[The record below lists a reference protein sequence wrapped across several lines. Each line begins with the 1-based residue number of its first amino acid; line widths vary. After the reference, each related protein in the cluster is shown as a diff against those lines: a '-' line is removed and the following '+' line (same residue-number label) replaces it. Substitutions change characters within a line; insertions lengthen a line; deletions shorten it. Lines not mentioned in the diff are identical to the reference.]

1 MTFGQAHAE
10 MDILL
15 DKADQPYFTTQE
27 KDKFLNLAI
36 SDFINFHYQKMTA
49 DEYEANSDT
58 IMEAIRAGNF
68 IYDVSG
74 SAR

>member
-1 MTFGQAHAE
+1 MIRE
-10 MDILL
+10 SDI
-15 DKADQPYFTTQE
+15 
-27 KDKFLNLAI
+27 
-36 SDFINFHYQKMTA
+36 QKMTA